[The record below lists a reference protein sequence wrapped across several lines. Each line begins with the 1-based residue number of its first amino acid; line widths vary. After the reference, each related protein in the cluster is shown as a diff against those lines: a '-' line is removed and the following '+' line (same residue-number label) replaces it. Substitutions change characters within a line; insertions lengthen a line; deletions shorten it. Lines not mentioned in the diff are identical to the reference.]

1 MVEEI
6 EQMDT
11 DQSEDPTIEANKVL
25 EQLQNLSGNCDEDD
39 LLNSDGIADEP
50 LMMESLTETA
60 AIVPVTETEEN
71 SGTFPFGEDQTDT
84 LPQADSV
91 ESEPITTTMKDN
103 DDNEFVASL
112 AVEDNANSLP
122 SENLNEDTN
131 ASLNNELTEEVSEEI
146 TEEIKARDET
156 GSSDNALAEDIANG
170 DSNATETKADPD
182 AEMVSEDELPPAPE
196 KIIVKDADEVSDE
209 ELPGPKL
216 AELPEDTEVVSE
228 DELKMTDT
236 PKRKH
241 DDGDN
246 ESSPKS
252 ESVEKKAKID
262 TTDATVEEKK
272 KLPDLDKYWKAV
284 NDDSTDFTA
293 WTYLLQYV
301 DHEVRDKVFVSKVF
315 VLIRN
320 FIFIFR
326 TILRQLVR
334 RTMHF

>member
-1 MVEEI
+1 
-6 EQMDT
+6 MDT

-25 EQLQNLSGNCDEDD
+25 EQLQNLSENCDEDD
-39 LLNSDGIADEP
+39 LLNSDGVSDEP
-50 LMMESLTETA
+50 LIMEPTKNLPVA
-60 AIVPVTETEEN
+60 VTETTD
-71 SGTFPFGEDQTDT
+71 STFPFGQDQTDS

-91 ESEPITTTMKDN
+91 ESEPITTTIKDD
-103 DDNEFVASL
+103 DDNKFVASL

-122 SENLNEDTN
+122 SENLNDDTN
-131 ASLNNELTEEVSEEI
+131 ASLNNDVTG
-146 TEEIKARDET
+146 RDET
-156 GSSDNALAEDIANG
+156 GSSDNALADDIANG

-182 AEMVSEDELPPAPE
+182 AEMVSEDELPPVPE

-209 ELPGPKL
+209 ELPGPKM

-241 DDGDN
+241 EDGDN
-246 ESSPKS
+246 EASSPKAG
-252 ESVEKKAKID
+252 SVEKKAKID
-262 TTDATVEEKK
+262 TSDEKAEEKK

-301 DHEVRDKVFVSKVF
+301 DHEVRFK
-315 VLIRN
+315 I
-320 FIFIFR
+320 IF
-326 TILRQLVR
+326 
-334 RTMHF
+334 

>member
-1 MVEEI
+1 
-6 EQMDT
+6 MDT

-39 LLNSDGIADEP
+39 LLNSGDEP
-50 LMMESLTETA
+50 LIPPPQKEA
-60 AIVPVTETEEN
+60 AIPLPNEDN

-91 ESEPITTTMKDN
+91 DSEPITTTDN
-103 DDNEFVASL
+103 DFVASL

-131 ASLNNELTEEVSEEI
+131 ASMANDLPEEI
-146 TEEIKARDET
+146 PEETKTRDET

-196 KIIVKDADEVSDE
+196 KIIVKDADEISDE
-209 ELPGPKL
+209 ELPGPKM
-216 AELPEDTEVVSE
+216 AEIPDTEVVSE
-228 DELKMTDT
+228 DELKMET

-241 DDGDN
+241 EDGD

-252 ESVEKKAKID
+252 ESQTQKKVKTDGGDAK
-262 TTDATVEEKK
+262 TEEKK

-301 DHEVRDKVFVSKVF
+301 DHEVIKH
-315 VLIRN
+315 LIKTKNYRKN
-320 FIFIFR
+320 
-326 TILRQLVR
+326 
-334 RTMHF
+334 M

>member
-1 MVEEI
+1 M

-39 LLNSDGIADEP
+39 LLNSDGDQP
-50 LMMESLTETA
+50 SLLNTSTSATA
-60 AIVPVTETEEN
+60 IIDEN
-71 SGTFPFGEDQTDT
+71 SGSFPEFPESEDQT

-91 ESEPITTTMKDN
+91 ESEPITTTTLLKDT

-112 AVEDNANSLP
+112 AVEENANSLP
-122 SENLNEDTN
+122 SENFNE
-131 ASLNNELTEEVSEEI
+131 I
-146 TEEIKARDET
+146 HET
-156 GSSDNALAEDIANG
+156 SSSDNALAEDLANGG

-209 ELPGPKL
+209 ELPGPKM
-216 AELPEDTEVVSE
+216 AELPADTEVVSE

-241 DDGDN
+241 HDDND
-246 ESSPKS
+246 ETSPSKGNN
-252 ESVEKKAKID
+252 EKKPKID
-262 TTDATVEEKK
+262 TTDGKTPEEKK

-301 DHEVRDKVFVSKVF
+301 DHEVIFK
-315 VLIRN
+315 L
-320 FIFIFR
+320 FIKHQSLTKYF
-326 TILRQLVR
+326 
-334 RTMHF
+334 